1 MYANL
6 MTKKIVMTK
15 TEAKAA
21 GKPNTTE
28 YNALLDLMKNFPGFQ
43 MEIVKSTAK
52 KVDRFKGLNY
62 DYMED
67 YIKKHPLEVDVE
79 MDDGKTEAKS
89 ALEVFYGLRGL
100 DKDGKKV
107 GMAASATYGEIK
119 MWFLT
124 QFPEIEKMG
133 ENVDKIIDAARKAR
147 ADKKNA
153 A

>member
-21 GKPNTTE
+21 GKPDTTE
-28 YNALLDLMKNFPGFQ
+28 YNTLLDLMKNFPGFQ

-62 DYMED
+62 DYMEN
-67 YIKKHPLEVDVE
+67 YIKSHNSELLEI
-79 MDDGKTEAKS
+79 
-89 ALEVFYGLRGL
+89 FYELRGL
-100 DKDGKKV
+100 DEDGKKV
-107 GMAASATYGEIK
+107 SMAASATYGEVK

>member
-62 DYMED
+62 DYMEN
-67 YIKKHPLEVDVE
+67 YIKSHNSELLEI
-79 MDDGKTEAKS
+79 
-89 ALEVFYGLRGL
+89 FYELRGL
-100 DKDGKKV
+100 DEDGKKV
-107 GMAASATYGEIK
+107 SMAASATYGEVK

-133 ENVDKIIDAARKAR
+133 ENVSKIIEETRKAR
-147 ADKKNA
+147 EAMKA
-153 A
+153 AA

>member
-21 GKPNTTE
+21 GKPNTEE
-28 YNALLDLMKNFPGFQ
+28 YNTLLDLMKNFPGFQ
-43 MEIVKSTAK
+43 MEIVKSTVK
-52 KVDRFKGLNY
+52 KVDRFKGLDY
-62 DYMED
+62 DYMEN
-67 YIKKHPLEVDVE
+67 YIKSHNSELLEI
-79 MDDGKTEAKS
+79 
-89 ALEVFYGLRGL
+89 FYELRGL
-100 DKDGKKV
+100 DEDGKKV
-107 GMAASATYGEIK
+107 SMAASATYGEVK

>member
-21 GKPNTTE
+21 GKPNNEE
-28 YNALLDLMKNFPGFQ
+28 YNTLLDLMKNFPGFQ

-52 KVDRFKGLNY
+52 KVDRFKGLDY
-62 DYMED
+62 DYMEN

-79 MDDGKTEAKS
+79 MDDGKTETKS

-107 GMAASATYGEIK
+107 GMAASATYGEVK

-124 QFPEIEKMG
+124 KCPEIEEMG
-133 ENVDKIIDAARKAR
+133 DKVNKIVEEARKAR
-147 ADKKNA
+147 EAAKKSA
-153 A
+153 

>member
-43 MEIVKSTAK
+43 MEIAKSTAK

-62 DYMED
+62 DYMEN

-79 MDDGKTEAKS
+79 MDDGKTETKS

-107 GMAASATYGEIK
+107 GMAASATYGEVK

-133 ENVDKIIDAARKAR
+133 ESVDKIIDAARKAR

>member
-62 DYMED
+62 DYMEN

-79 MDDGKTEAKS
+79 MDDGKTETKS

-107 GMAASATYGEIK
+107 GMAASATYGEVK

>member
-21 GKPNTTE
+21 GKPNTEE
-28 YNALLDLMKNFPGFQ
+28 YNTLLDLMKNFPGFQ

-52 KVDRFKGLNY
+52 KVDRFKGLDY
-62 DYMED
+62 DYMEN
-67 YIKKHPLEVDVE
+67 YIKSHNSELLEI
-79 MDDGKTEAKS
+79 
-89 ALEVFYGLRGL
+89 FYELRGL
-100 DKDGKKV
+100 DEDGKKV
-107 GMAASATYGEIK
+107 SMAASATYGEVK

-133 ENVDKIIDAARKAR
+133 ESVDKIIDAARKAR
-147 ADKKNA
+147 ADKKDA